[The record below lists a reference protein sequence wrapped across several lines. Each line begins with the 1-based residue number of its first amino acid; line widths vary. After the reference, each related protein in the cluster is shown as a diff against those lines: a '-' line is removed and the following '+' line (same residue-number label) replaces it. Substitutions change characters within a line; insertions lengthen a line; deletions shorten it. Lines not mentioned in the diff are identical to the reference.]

1 MKKSM
6 IFCIALIFTLIFP
19 TTIFAHTGLKDSS
32 PSNKEVVTTE
42 LKEITLNFKTTIGEL
57 SSFDILDASN
67 KKVENLKVTVND
79 KSMTGTLP
87 EALPNGEYTV
97 NWKILGEDGHVVKK
111 SYSFTVKMPEAV
123 KQDESA
129 AKPEDTKT
137 QDTKPA
143 DVKSDQVVTDTG
155 KGQSTASDTS
165 VTTPAKEES
174 AATGATSTS
183 NVWLPVGLGIVVVL
197 LLVIFMMN
205 KRKNRK

>member
-32 PSNKEVVTTE
+32 PSSKEIVTTE

-57 SSFDILDASN
+57 SSFEILDASK
-67 KKVENLKVTVND
+67 KKVESLKISVHD
-79 KSMTGTLP
+79 KSMIGTLP

-111 SYSFTVKMPEAV
+111 SYSFTVKLPEAA
-123 KQDESA
+123 KQEENA

-137 QDTKPA
+137 QETKPA
-143 DVKSDQVVTDTG
+143 DEQSEQVVTDTG
-155 KGQSTASDTS
+155 EDQSTSSDTS
-165 VTTPAKEES
+165 VTEPTKEES
-174 AATGATSTS
+174 KAVEETSTS
-183 NVWLPVGLGIVVVL
+183 NVWLPVGIGVVVIIL
-197 LLVIFMMN
+197 LAIFFLN